1 MSSSL
6 SQPVHHRIKEVSTL
20 LCSAAEHQAK
30 SGSMTAQVRCDL
42 VDAIG
47 LYHDACEL
55 EHPLVLLP
63 MLTEQVQRDLRL
75 TSCLIPLTHA
85 EVAVLGAAISV
96 CLSFGGGVTESSYT
110 ARGLAAVLRHYGAQS
125 GSRAGA
131 IINLASLI
139 TLNRQVLA

>member
-1 MSSSL
+1 M
-6 SQPVHHRIKEVSTL
+6 
-20 LCSAAEHQAK
+20 LCSAAHHHVLA
-30 SGSMTAQVRCDL
+30 GSMTSQVRCDL

-47 LYHDACEL
+47 IYHDACEL

-75 TSCLIPLTHA
+75 TSSLIPLTHA
-85 EVAVLGAAISV
+85 EISVLGAAISV
-96 CLSFGGGVTESSYT
+96 CLSFGGGVTESSYS
-110 ARGLAAVLRHYGAQS
+110 ARGLAAVIRHYGPQA

-139 TLNRQVLA
+139 TLNRQILA